1 MLIHYTYKRKK
12 KKKTIDKIIKIVYN
26 LMANYETAVCATL
39 VAYFL
44 EKYSSGRRGAPAKG
58 VGRVTGAEVQIFSS
72 PPKNDRFRPVVFLY
86 NAKAM
91 VYHHDT
97 VVDIITEGVYHQP

>member
-1 MLIHYTYKRKK
+1 MLIHCTYKRKK

-58 VGRVTGAEVQIFSS
+58 VGRATGAEVQIFSS
-72 PPKNDRFRPVVFLY
+72 PPKDLL
-86 NAKAM
+86 
-91 VYHHDT
+91 
-97 VVDIITEGVYHQP
+97 TELKVRRSFFV